1 MNYNRFKT
9 ILLPCVAMAGAIA
22 LTGCTDSD
30 YDFNNIDATVG
41 IGGDG
46 LTLPV
51 NSTDTIKLAD
61 VLELENSD
69 CVVEEPNGDYVFK
82 QEGEN
87 VDPVYP
93 QIDKITVSKTEAPEE
108 GEIVLHVVPA
118 AGGYTVSASGNAQS
132 FKYSGDK
139 PEEVKSLST
148 VGTSGNINLNVTFPQ
163 ELGSACSSIKQLSI
177 TLPAYMQLGD
187 ISSSSA
193 YTVDGSRLVFTNV
206 PTNRTLTVNANVT
219 GFNIKAEDKSLGSIT
234 LDDAAYK
241 INMTGQIKVDVTADI
256 NSSAAANVDGKRIR
270 STLDMGD
277 IVINNAR
284 GVFAPEI
291 TLNDLGTVD
300 VTGVPDFL
308 DDNEVYIDLYNPIIK
323 LSVSNDMAVNGIIDG
338 TVTSYKDGDVI
349 KSIELKNIPI
359 NCSTVS
365 GQPRMTNVYICRH
378 PEALNLGEGDV
389 SMQVD
394 DLSELIKRVPD
405 QITFTASARAD
416 QSTESY
422 FEFGKKYEVKPAY
435 SFEAPITFAE
445 NAKIVY
451 KDTLDGWNDDIKDF
465 DLSEG
470 AKIEFNTT
478 IENRVPAYL
487 NLEVKAIDANGNEMS
502 DDEIKVEVSTEVLA
516 SAKEGQSAETPLA
529 VVVTEGTQGA
539 FKRLDGLTFRVAAA
553 AQSSEGGKN
562 PVIGQTLNARKHFL
576 IARDITVKLVG
587 KIIGD
592 FN

>member
-1 MNYNRFKT
+1 
-9 ILLPCVAMAGAIA
+9 
-22 LTGCTDSD
+22 
-30 YDFNNIDATVG
+30 
-41 IGGDG
+41 
-46 LTLPV
+46 
-51 NSTDTIKLAD
+51 
-61 VLELENSD
+61 
-69 CVVEEPNGDYVFK
+69 
-82 QEGEN
+82 
-87 VDPVYP
+87 
-93 QIDKITVSKTEAPEE
+93 
-108 GEIVLHVVPA
+108 
-118 AGGYTVSASGNAQS
+118 
-132 FKYSGDK
+132 
-139 PEEVKSLST
+139 
-148 VGTSGNINLNVTFPQ
+148 
-163 ELGSACSSIKQLSI
+163 
-177 TLPAYMQLGD
+177 MQLGD

-359 NCSTVS
+359 NGSTVS

-394 DLSELIKRVPD
+394 DLSELIKKVPD

-502 DDEIKVEVSTEVLA
+502 NDEIKVEVSTEVLA

-553 AQSSEGGKN
+553 AQSSEGGKT
-562 PVIGQTLNARKHFL
+562 PVTGQTLNARKHFL